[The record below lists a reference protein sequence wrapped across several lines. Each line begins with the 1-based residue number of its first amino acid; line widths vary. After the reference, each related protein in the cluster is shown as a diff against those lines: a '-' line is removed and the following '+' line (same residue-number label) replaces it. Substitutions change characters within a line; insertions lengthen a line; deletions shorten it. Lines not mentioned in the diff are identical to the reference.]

1 MRNVAEMHSM
11 KCWKMA
17 EASTRR
23 KEAPDG
29 SSRTSVEHAGSQ
41 EQERNEEEVLDSPD
55 QILKVE

>member
-1 MRNVAEMHSM
+1 M

-41 EQERNEEEVLDSPD
+41 EQERNEEEVLDSHD